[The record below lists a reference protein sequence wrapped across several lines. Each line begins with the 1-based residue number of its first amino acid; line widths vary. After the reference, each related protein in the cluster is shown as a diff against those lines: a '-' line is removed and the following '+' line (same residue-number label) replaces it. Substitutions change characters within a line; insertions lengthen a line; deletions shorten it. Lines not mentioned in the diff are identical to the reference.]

1 MKTNVAKQAEDI
13 LLETDAL
20 RGGSE
25 VSRRGRHPIGWAAL
39 TRSGITPRVERS
51 SIREDGQPE
60 RSGGHVGDPNN
71 LHEQLL
77 SLHSISAE
85 IAGLHELGEI
95 HDRAL
100 GYCLELTDSR
110 FGFTGIL
117 REPGMGIIAT
127 GELRVSDMV
136 MDVAAI
142 RGFDPDPEFYE
153 QFRLMTLRSS
163 VVGVVIRE
171 DSPHLTNDVDRD
183 PYSVGQPQ
191 GHPRITK
198 FLGVPLRL
206 KDRVIGMIGVANK
219 PEGYGPD
226 DERLLSTFAAQVAVA
241 VDNARLYEHQ
251 RQMIAELR
259 QLHERLT
266 EAERLQLLG
275 RERQRIAGALHDQI
289 QQEVFTIGVRLNAL
303 LEDPSLEPNVA
314 GGLRALRQLA
324 IRTSDEIRKAIFA
337 ITSPRREGSGLLDE
351 LRSGLFEFERDSG
364 IHAHLSVSG
373 SALTDMQ
380 QIDDV
385 MQVVVEE
392 SLTNVKKHA
401 AARMVLVSLRYRP
414 QSVDLVIQD
423 DGRGAPEALL
433 RSFKDS
439 YLHFG
444 LRHIRQLVIDRG
456 GEFEIANGE
465 EAGLVVKIT
474 LPIEDGPK

>member
-1 MKTNVAKQAEDI
+1 M
-13 LLETDAL
+13 
-20 RGGSE
+20 
-25 VSRRGRHPIGWAAL
+25 
-39 TRSGITPRVERS
+39 
-51 SIREDGQPE
+51 
-60 RSGGHVGDPNN
+60 GDQNN

-77 SLHSISAE
+77 SLHSISVE
-85 IAGLHELGEI
+85 IAGLHSLGEI
-95 HDRAL
+95 HHRAL
-100 GYCLELTDSR
+100 GYCLELTDSQ

-117 REPGMGIIAT
+117 REPGTGVIAT

-142 RGFDPDPEFYE
+142 RGFDPDPDFYE
-153 QFRLMTLRSS
+153 QFRLMSLRSS

-171 DSPHLTNDVDRD
+171 DSAHLTNAVDED
-183 PYSVGQPQ
+183 PHSVGQPL
-191 GHPRITK
+191 GHPRIMK

-275 RERQRIAGALHDQI
+275 RERERIAGALHDRI
-289 QQEVFTIGVRLNAL
+289 QQEIFTIGVRLNAL
-303 LEDPSLEPNVA
+303 LEDPLLEPSVA
-314 GGLRALRQLA
+314 EGLRELRQLS
-324 IRTSDEIRKAIFA
+324 IRASDETRNAIFA
-337 ITSPRREGSGLLDE
+337 LTSPSREGSGLIDA
-351 LRSGLFEFERDSG
+351 LRSVLSEFERATG
-364 IHAHLSVSG
+364 IHAHLAVSG
-373 SALTDMQ
+373 AAITDIEQ
-380 QIDDV
+380 SDDV
-385 MQVVVEE
+385 VQVVVEE

-401 AARMVLVSLRYRP
+401 DARMVLVSLRYEP
-414 QSVDLVIQD
+414 QKLDLVIQD
-423 DGRGAPEALL
+423 DGKGAPEALL
-433 RSFKDS
+433 RSFQDS

-465 EAGLVVKIT
+465 EAGLVVRVS
-474 LPIEDGPK
+474 LPTEDYAK

>member
-1 MKTNVAKQAEDI
+1 
-13 LLETDAL
+13 
-20 RGGSE
+20 
-25 VSRRGRHPIGWAAL
+25 
-39 TRSGITPRVERS
+39 
-51 SIREDGQPE
+51 
-60 RSGGHVGDPNN
+60 VGDQNN

-77 SLHSISAE
+77 SLHSISLE

-100 GYCLELTDSR
+100 GYCLELTDSQ
-110 FGFTGIL
+110 FGFTGIS
-117 REPGMGIIAT
+117 REPGTAVIAT
-127 GELRVSDMV
+127 GELRVSDTV

-153 QFRLMTLRSS
+153 QFRLMALRSS

-171 DSPHLTNDVDRD
+171 DSSYLTNDVDGD
-183 PYSVGQPQ
+183 PHSVGQPP

-219 PEGYGPD
+219 PAGYGPD

-275 RERQRIAGALHDQI
+275 RERERIAGALHDQI

-303 LEDPSLEPNVA
+303 LEDSSLDPSVA
-314 GGLRALRQLA
+314 EKLRELRQLS
-324 IRTSDEIRKAIFA
+324 IRASDEIRRAIFA
-337 ITSPRREGSGLLDE
+337 LTSPRREGSRLIDE
-351 LRSGLFEFERDSG
+351 LRSGLSEFERDTG

-373 SALTDMQ
+373 SAITDIE

-385 MQVVVEE
+385 VQVVVEE
-392 SLTNVKKHA
+392 SLTNVRKHA
-401 AARMVLVSLRYRP
+401 HARMVLVSLRYGA
-414 QSVDLVIQD
+414 QKLDLVIQD
-423 DGRGAPEALL
+423 DGEGAPEALL
-433 RSFKDS
+433 RSFQDS

-444 LRHIRQLVIDRG
+444 LRHIRQLVIDRC

-465 EAGLVVKIT
+465 EAGLVVRVT
-474 LPIEDGPK
+474 LPIEDGAK

>member
-1 MKTNVAKQAEDI
+1 
-13 LLETDAL
+13 
-20 RGGSE
+20 
-25 VSRRGRHPIGWAAL
+25 
-39 TRSGITPRVERS
+39 
-51 SIREDGQPE
+51 
-60 RSGGHVGDPNN
+60 VGDQNN

-77 SLHSISAE
+77 SLYFISVE

-100 GYCLELTDSR
+100 GYCLELTDSQ

-117 REPGMGIIAT
+117 REPGTGVIAT
-127 GELRVSDMV
+127 GELRVSDVV

-153 QFRLMTLRSS
+153 QFRLMALRSS

-171 DSPHLTNDVDRD
+171 DCSHLTNDVDRD
-183 PYSVGQPQ
+183 SHSVGQPQ
-191 GHPRITK
+191 GHPLITK

-219 PEGYGPD
+219 PEDYGPD

-275 RERQRIAGALHDQI
+275 RERERIAGALHDQI

-303 LEDPSLEPNVA
+303 LEDPSLDPSEA
-314 GGLRALRQLA
+314 EKLRELRQLS
-324 IRTSDEIRKAIFA
+324 IRASDEIRKAIFA
-337 ITSPRREGSGLLDE
+337 LTSPRREGSGLINE
-351 LRSGLFEFERDSG
+351 LRSGLSEFERDTG

-373 SALTDMQ
+373 SAITEIE

-385 MQVVVEE
+385 VQVVVEE

-401 AARMVLVSLRYRP
+401 NARMVLVSLRYAP
-414 QSVDLVIQD
+414 QKLDLVIQD
-423 DGRGAPEALL
+423 DGQGVPEALL
-433 RSFKDS
+433 RSFQDS

-465 EAGLVVKIT
+465 EAGLVVRVT
-474 LPIEDGPK
+474 LPIKDGA